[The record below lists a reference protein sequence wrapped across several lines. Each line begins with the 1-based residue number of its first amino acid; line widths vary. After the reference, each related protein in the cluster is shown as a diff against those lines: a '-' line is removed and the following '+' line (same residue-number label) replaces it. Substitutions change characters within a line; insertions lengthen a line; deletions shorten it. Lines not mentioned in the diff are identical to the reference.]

1 MERFWDTP
9 EKLEDLLCELVS
21 WESIYLTQGEAEFPV
36 KLKGLLGELEYFK
49 QQPDH
54 LELGEVNWGRTFL
67 TALYKHEDA
76 VDTVVLISHFD
87 TVSTEDYGVLR
98 PLASNPRLLT
108 RALHDRKEML
118 TEDALADL
126 ESGNYLFGRGTMD
139 MKAGLALHM
148 ALLEKASTEQWPV
161 NLVLLTVPDEEVN
174 SNGMRHAV
182 PFLLELA
189 KTHQLDY
196 SLFLNGEPVFA
207 QDPKES
213 DFKVYSGS
221 IGKIM
226 PSALFYGKETHVGE
240 PLSGLTSNYMAS
252 YLTQEMSWNPKF
264 RETLYGETSPLPVTV
279 LQRDVKMEYSAQ
291 TPYRAVSM
299 YNVFLLE
306 RNAEETMQ
314 MFEETAREALAK
326 MSRDYVEMCTREGIE
341 PVNEVKVFRFEEL
354 KEYALEKL
362 GEKTV
367 EQIMSN
373 VTEDVDHDV
382 REQSHAITDQ
392 LLIQCHELTP
402 AVILLFAPPYYPP
415 VNSSDSELVQKCIQ
429 QVQETAL
436 ERFGLEVK
444 QGHYFNGISDLSYV
458 NFQDQNEGWQTYEQN
473 TPVYGRSYS
482 IPFEAMHRLQAPV
495 LNVGPFGRDAHQ
507 RTERLN
513 RKSAFEELPVLLEDL
528 LLTQFTPL
536 LSNKQA

>member
-1 MERFWDTP
+1 
-9 EKLEDLLCELVS
+9 
-21 WESIYLTQGEAEFPV
+21 
-36 KLKGLLGELEYFK
+36 
-49 QQPDH
+49 
-54 LELGEVNWGRTFL
+54 
-67 TALYKHEDA
+67 
-76 VDTVVLISHFD
+76 
-87 TVSTEDYGVLR
+87 
-98 PLASNPRLLT
+98 
-108 RALHDRKEML
+108 
-118 TEDALADL
+118 
-126 ESGNYLFGRGTMD
+126 
-139 MKAGLALHM
+139 
-148 ALLEKASTEQWPV
+148 
-161 NLVLLTVPDEEVN
+161 
-174 SNGMRHAV
+174 
-182 PFLLELA
+182 
-189 KTHQLDY
+189 
-196 SLFLNGEPVFA
+196 
-207 QDPKES
+207 
-213 DFKVYSGS
+213 
-221 IGKIM
+221 
-226 PSALFYGKETHVGE
+226 
-240 PLSGLTSNYMAS
+240 MAS

-306 RNAEETMQ
+306 RNAEETMK
-314 MFEETAREALAK
+314 MFEETAREALYK
-326 MSRDYVEMCTREGIE
+326 MSRDYNEMCKREDIE

-354 KEYALEKL
+354 KAYALEKL
-362 GEKTV
+362 GEKAV

-415 VNSSDSELVQKCIQ
+415 VNSSESELVKKCIQ

-436 ERFGLEVK
+436 DRFGLEVK

-458 NFQDQNEGWQTYEQN
+458 NFQDQNAGWQTYEQN

-482 IPFEAMHRLQAPV
+482 VPFEAMNKLQAPV

-528 LLTQFTPL
+528 LLSQFTPL
-536 LSNKQA
+536 VSKK

>member
-1 MERFWDTP
+1 
-9 EKLEDLLCELVS
+9 
-21 WESIYLTQGEAEFPV
+21 
-36 KLKGLLGELEYFK
+36 
-49 QQPDH
+49 
-54 LELGEVNWGRTFL
+54 
-67 TALYKHEDA
+67 
-76 VDTVVLISHFD
+76 
-87 TVSTEDYGVLR
+87 
-98 PLASNPRLLT
+98 
-108 RALHDRKEML
+108 
-118 TEDALADL
+118 
-126 ESGNYLFGRGTMD
+126 
-139 MKAGLALHM
+139 
-148 ALLEKASTEQWPV
+148 
-161 NLVLLTVPDEEVN
+161 
-174 SNGMRHAV
+174 
-182 PFLLELA
+182 
-189 KTHQLDY
+189 
-196 SLFLNGEPVFA
+196 
-207 QDPKES
+207 
-213 DFKVYSGS
+213 
-221 IGKIM
+221 M

-264 RETLYGETSPLPVTV
+264 RETLYDETSPLPVTV

-299 YNVFLLE
+299 FNVFLLE

-314 MFEETAREALAK
+314 LFEETAREALHK

-415 VNSSDSELVQKCIQ
+415 VNSSDSQLVQECIR

-458 NFQDQNEGWQTYEQN
+458 NFRDQNEGWQTYEQN
-473 TPVYGRSYS
+473 TPVYGRSYG
-482 IPFEAMHRLQAPV
+482 IPFEAMGKLQAPV

-528 LLTQFTPL
+528 LLTQFTPV
-536 LSNKQA
+536 LSSK